1 MNIMSLSNFLNNT
14 EAIMSNTIENN
25 DLTVIE
31 SDEGNSVLISESDFV
46 RLIDSKDKI
55 DFISK
60 K

>member
-31 SDEGNSVLISESDFV
+31 SDEGNTVLISESDFIK
-46 RLIDSKDKI
+46 LIDSRDKV

-60 K
+60 R